1 MTASAFFSTD
11 FIFVELTMFSL
22 LILKNMWLSNYIQFI
37 QSSAL
42 LYIWW
47 TCFFFSNSVY
57 SYIRIICWH
66 HWLVYNIGI
75 RFYKTQSIVSY
86 ITHTSST
93 QSSLCTPQKSS
104 VLINMIL
111 WFLSLF
117 LIYLGKFEDAYPAP
131 SGCLSFYCNEEICA
145 DQNLNQSNLNHFLRI
160 QVNWMELHLRRGNC
174 TKPTKMI
181 WILSIQS
188 SFI

>member
-22 LILKNMWLSNYIQFI
+22 LILRNTWLSNYIQFI

-42 LYIWW
+42 LYNWW

-75 RFYKTQSIVSY
+75 RFYKTQNIVSY
-86 ITHTSST
+86 ITHTQVQLSPASALPRSP
-93 QSSLCTPQKSS
+93 QFWEIWYCDFSLYF
-104 VLINMIL
+104 
-111 WFLSLF
+111 WF
-117 LIYLGKFEDAYPAP
+117 IWG
-131 SGCLSFYCNEEICA
+131 
-145 DQNLNQSNLNHFLRI
+145 NLRMPIQPPVAALVFTAMKRFVQIRI
-160 QVNWMELHLRRGNC
+160 
-174 TKPTKMI
+174 
-181 WILSIQS
+181 
-188 SFI
+188 

>member
-22 LILKNMWLSNYIQFI
+22 LILKNTWLSNYIQFI

-42 LYIWW
+42 LYNWW

-75 RFYKTQSIVSY
+75 RFYKTQNIVSY
-86 ITHTSST
+86 ITHTQVQLSPASALPR
-93 QSSLCTPQKSS
+93 SPQFEKYDI
-104 VLINMIL
+104 VI
-111 WFLSLF
+111 SLF
-117 LIYLGKFEDAYPAP
+117 IFDLSGEIW
-131 SGCLSFYCNEEICA
+131 GCLSSP
-145 DQNLNQSNLNHFLRI
+145 QWL
-160 QVNWMELHLRRGNC
+160 
-174 TKPTKMI
+174 P
-181 WILSIQS
+181 
-188 SFI
+188 